1 MDEER
6 NADRDFT
13 SLESLEGELVA
24 LEAELKRVDAESD
37 EPASIE
43 DHETP

>member
-6 NADRDFT
+6 SADRDLT

-37 EPASIE
+37 ENASRE
-43 DHETP
+43 DHETT